1 MIIQDGEMCLVQFER
16 EQMVLINDGKVGND
30 WYQGQVTFRYM
41 ADNKNIRV
49 LVPMKNIIKIVTLDK
64 DPELFL

>member
-1 MIIQDGEMCLVQFER
+1 MIIQEGELCLVQFER

-30 WYQGQVTFRYM
+30 WYQGDVTFRYM
-41 ADNKNIRV
+41 TGNKNIRV
-49 LVPMKNIIKIVTLDK
+49 NVPMKNVIKIVTLEN